1 MLEKFAYKEA
11 LLAADFRLQTFAQL
25 QKDLERAQ
33 CEFTLDSTNFLD
45 DLSKL
50 LENLSNEKRAQL
62 LYLIDLPEK
71 NNTIIPTSNYYESL
85 AEQIIHR
92 EALKV
97 FWRQRFSH
105 P

>member
-1 MLEKFAYKEA
+1 MLEKFKYKEA
-11 LLAADFRLQTFAQL
+11 LLAPDFRLQTFAQL
-25 QKDLERAQ
+25 QKDLDRAQ
-33 CEFTLDSTNFLD
+33 CEFTLHPSTFLD

-50 LENLSNEKRAQL
+50 LENLSSEKRAQL

-71 NNTIIPTSNYYESL
+71 NDAILPTSNYYDVL

-97 FWRQRFSH
+97 FLRSKFSGQ
-105 P
+105 

>member
-1 MLEKFAYKEA
+1 MLEKSTIKEA
-11 LLAADFRLQTFAQL
+11 LQSVDFRKQTFAQL

-33 CEFTLDSTNFLD
+33 CEFTLNPDNFLT
-45 DLSKL
+45 DLAKL
-50 LENLSNEKRAQL
+50 LENLSPEKRAQL
-62 LYLIDLPEK
+62 LYLIDLPE
-71 NNTIIPTSNYYESL
+71 NNSSIAPVPNYFDSL

-97 FWRQRFSH
+97 FWRAQFSN

>member
-1 MLEKFAYKEA
+1 MLEKFEYKEA
-11 LLAADFRLQTFAQL
+11 LLATDFRLQTFAQL

-33 CEFTLDSTNFLD
+33 CEFTLNPANFLL

-50 LENLSNEKRAQL
+50 LENLSSEKRAQL

-71 NNTIIPTSNYYESL
+71 NDAIVPTSNYYDGL

-97 FWRQRFSH
+97 FLRSKFSSQ
-105 P
+105 

>member
-1 MLEKFAYKEA
+1 LLEKFEYKEA
-11 LLAADFRLQTFAQL
+11 LLVEDFRLQTFAQL

-33 CEFTLDSTNFLD
+33 CDFTLLQDNFIE

-50 LENLSNEKRAQL
+50 LENLSSEKRAQL

-71 NNTIIPTSNYYESL
+71 NNTIAPTLNYYDGL

-97 FWRQRFSH
+97 FLRSKFSSQ
-105 P
+105 

>member
-11 LLAADFRLQTFAQL
+11 LLAADFRLQTFAQI
-25 QKDLERAQ
+25 QKDLQRAQ
-33 CEFTLDSTNFLD
+33 CEFTLHPANFID

-71 NNTIIPTSNYYESL
+71 NDAIIPAANYYESL
-85 AEQIIHR
+85 AAQIIHR

-97 FWRQRFSH
+97 FLRSKFSSQ
-105 P
+105 

>member
-33 CEFTLDSTNFLD
+33 CEFTLHPENFLD
-45 DLSKL
+45 DLSNL
-50 LENLSNEKRAQL
+50 LENLSSEKRAQL

-71 NNTIIPTSNYYESL
+71 NDTISVSLNYYDGL

-97 FWRQRFSH
+97 FLRSKFSSQ
-105 P
+105 

>member
-1 MLEKFAYKEA
+1 MLEKSTIKEA
-11 LLAADFRLQTFAQL
+11 LQSVDFRKETFAQL

-33 CEFTLDSTNFLD
+33 CEFTLNPDNFLT
-45 DLSKL
+45 DLAKL
-50 LENLSNEKRAQL
+50 LENLSPEKRAQL
-62 LYLIDLPEK
+62 LYLIDLPE
-71 NNTIIPTSNYYESL
+71 NNSSIAPGPNYFDSL

-97 FWRQRFSH
+97 FWRAQFSN

>member
-1 MLEKFAYKEA
+1 MLEKSNIKEA
-11 LLAADFRLQTFAQL
+11 LQTADFRKQTFAQL

-33 CEFTLDSTNFLD
+33 CAFTLNPDNFLT
-45 DLSKL
+45 DLAKL
-50 LENLSNEKRAQL
+50 LENLSPEKRAQL
-62 LYLIDLPEK
+62 LYLIDLPE
-71 NNTIIPTSNYYESL
+71 NNSTITPLSNYFEGL

-97 FWRQRFSH
+97 FWRAKFSN

>member
-1 MLEKFAYKEA
+1 MLEKFDYKEA
-11 LLAADFRLQTFAQL
+11 LSAADFKLQTLAQL
-25 QKDLERAQ
+25 QKDLDRAQ
-33 CEFTLDSTNFLD
+33 CAYQIESEDFLNQ
-45 DLSKL
+45 LASFL
-50 LENLSNEKRAQL
+50 ANLTSEKRAQL
-62 LYLIDLPEK
+62 LYLIDLPE
-71 NNTIIPTSNYYESL
+71 NNSIILPTGSYFDDL